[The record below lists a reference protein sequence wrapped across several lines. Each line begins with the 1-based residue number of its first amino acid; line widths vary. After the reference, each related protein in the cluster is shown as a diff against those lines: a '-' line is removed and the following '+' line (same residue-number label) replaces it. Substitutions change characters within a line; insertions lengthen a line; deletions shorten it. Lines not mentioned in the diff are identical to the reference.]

1 MPRLPF
7 SFHQTF
13 IPERV
18 YLGEMLKF
26 AAAGQDAAIQEISA
40 KTGIPMGKSSGKTP
54 AILDYCCGM
63 GLITLSAKRG
73 AVKSPRLTNL
83 GRVVFLEDK
92 FLKLALTQ
100 WLAHLHLCRP
110 DAGAEAWF
118 LTFVKGRSIL
128 GDSFEAGQAD
138 RFLQDDS
145 GGQLQTNLVGPLF
158 RTYSDPAAFLDARV
172 LSAVDHG
179 FFQRNPAPI
188 SQEFVRGYAAWLLSL
203 LETHFPD
210 QREVAANDLQSV
222 TRWDDVAGWSS
233 GQCDHLLSLIQEH
246 GFIDVNRQ
254 LRPWVITRLCPSA
267 QVWPTIYQD
276 LV

>member
-7 SFHQTF
+7 NFHQTF

-18 YLGEMLKF
+18 YLGEMLKY
-26 AAAGQDAAIQEISA
+26 AAAEKDATIQDISA
-40 KTGIPMGKSSGKTP
+40 QTGIPMGKSSGKAP

-63 GLITLSAKRG
+63 GLVALPPRRV
-73 AVKSPRLTNL
+73 AVKSPRLTSF

-92 FLKLALTQ
+92 FLKLPLTQ

-118 LTFVKGRSIL
+118 LTFVKGRPIL
-128 GDSFEAGQAD
+128 GDSFDTAQVE
-138 RFLQDDS
+138 RFLQDES
-145 GGQLQTNLVGPLF
+145 GGRLQSNLVGPLF
-158 RTYSDPAAFLDARV
+158 RTYSDPAAFLDTHFLTVTDSERY
-172 LSAVDHG
+172 
-179 FFQRNPAPI
+179 RRYPAPLSPEYI
-188 SQEFVRGYAAWLLSL
+188 RGYAAWLLAL
-203 LETHFPD
+203 LEIHFPD
-210 QREVAANDLQSV
+210 QREIAANDLQSV
-222 TRWDDVAGWSS
+222 AKWDDIAGWSS
-233 GQCDHLLSLIQEH
+233 GQCDHLLALIQER

>member
-73 AVKSPRLTNL
+73 AVKSPRLTNF

>member
-7 SFHQTF
+7 NFHQTF

-26 AAAGQDAAIQEISA
+26 AAAGKDATLQDISA
-40 KTGIPMGKSSGKTP
+40 QTGIPMGKSSGKAP

-63 GLITLSAKRG
+63 GLVALPPRRV
-73 AVKSPRLTNL
+73 AVKSPRLTSF

-92 FLKLALTQ
+92 FLKLPLTQ

-118 LTFVKGRSIL
+118 LTFVKGRPIL
-128 GDSFEAGQAD
+128 GDSFDTAQVE
-138 RFLQDDS
+138 RFLQDES
-145 GGQLQTNLVGPLF
+145 GGRLQSNLVGPLF
-158 RTYSDPAAFLDARV
+158 RTYSDPAAFLDTHFLTATDAERY
-172 LSAVDHG
+172 
-179 FFQRNPAPI
+179 RRYPAPI
-188 SQEFVRGYAAWLLSL
+188 SPEYVRGYAAWLLAL
-203 LETHFPD
+203 LEIHFPD

-222 TRWDDVAGWSS
+222 AKWDDIAGWSS
-233 GQCDHLLSLIQEH
+233 GQCDHLLALIQER